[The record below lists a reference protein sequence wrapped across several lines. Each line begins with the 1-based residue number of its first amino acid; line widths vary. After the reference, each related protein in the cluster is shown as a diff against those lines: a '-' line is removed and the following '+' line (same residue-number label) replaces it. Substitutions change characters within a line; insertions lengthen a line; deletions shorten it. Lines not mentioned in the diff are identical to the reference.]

1 MDCLQECIKYV
12 SSMFTDENA
21 NKFASDIFNLS
32 SKITSLIVGLY
43 EDIEQVKGEMAN
55 SQNEID
61 QEEFAEIIKGDQE
74 NIKKLY
80 DARLMIP

>member
-12 SSMFTDENA
+12 SSMFTDSNA

-32 SKITSLIVGLY
+32 NKITLLIEELY
-43 EDIEQVKGEMAN
+43 KDIEQIKQELVNA
-55 SQNEID
+55 QNEID
-61 QEEFAEIIKGDQE
+61 QEEFSEIIKGDQA